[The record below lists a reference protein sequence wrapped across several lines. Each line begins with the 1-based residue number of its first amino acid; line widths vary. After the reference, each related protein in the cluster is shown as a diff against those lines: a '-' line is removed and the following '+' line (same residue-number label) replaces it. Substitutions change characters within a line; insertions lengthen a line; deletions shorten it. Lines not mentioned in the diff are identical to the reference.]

1 MKVSRK
7 LQCKLEH
14 ELDHEQEH
22 ELRPCSTAGPDYQHH
37 APNNPQPITFLP
49 PKQLHAQYRHHG
61 LCSYQLHAGIA
72 YKGNTF
78 GADEAATTIATN
90 FLGTKAAC
98 EALLPL
104 LTKPG
109 GRIVN
114 VSST

>member
-1 MKVSRK
+1 MQKAETPQR
-7 LQCKLEH
+7 LQECGLQV
-14 ELDHEQEH
+14 L
-22 ELRPCSTAGPDYQHH
+22 CTAPLITTDLVLLG
-37 APNNPQPITFLP
+37 APARLV
-49 PKQLHAQYRHHG
+49 LW
-61 LCSYQLHAGIA
+61 LCVGMFVAGVA

-78 GADEAATTIATN
+78 GADEAAATIATN
-90 FLGTKAAC
+90 FLGTKAVC